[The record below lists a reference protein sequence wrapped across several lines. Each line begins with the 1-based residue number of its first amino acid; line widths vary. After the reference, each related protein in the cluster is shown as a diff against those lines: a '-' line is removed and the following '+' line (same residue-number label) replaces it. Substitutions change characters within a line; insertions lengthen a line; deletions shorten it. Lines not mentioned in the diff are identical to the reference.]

1 MSENEF
7 NPRYIEDM
15 LSLAT
20 ASANNQIKLTEN
32 EEYYIST
39 IHLVIDHSFGVGT
52 PQLYETMVF
61 QQPFDGND
69 IDMARYETKEDA
81 LEGHEKFVNKYITK
95 GQ

>member
-7 NPRYIEDM
+7 NPRYVEGM

-20 ASANNQIKLTEN
+20 ASANNRIKLTEN

-39 IHLVIDHSFGVGT
+39 VRLAIDHSFGVGT

-61 QQPFDGND
+61 EQPFDGND
-69 IDMARYETKEDA
+69 IDMARYETKEAA
-81 LEGHEKFVNKYITK
+81 LGGHEKLVEKYITI
-95 GQ
+95 GR